1 MKKILIVGGVA
12 GGASTATRLRRLD
25 EDSEIIIFERGEYV
39 SFANCG
45 LPYYIGGVIQ
55 NRESLLV
62 QTPESLKAR
71 FNLDVRVNSE
81 VIEVNGKDKKVKV
94 KTKNGEEY
102 EETYDFLVLAPGAK
116 PIFPP
121 IKGIENKKIFT
132 LRNINDMDK
141 IKAEIKKHNVK
152 KATVVGGGYV
162 GVETAENLKHLGI
175 DTTLIEAAP
184 HILAPFDSEISNILE
199 YELVNNGINLMT
211 SEKVIEF
218 QEDKNEI
225 NIKLESEKIVTA
237 DMVILSIGVSPD
249 TKFLQNSGINLGER
263 GHILVN
269 DKLETNIDG
278 VYALGDSIIVKNY
291 ITNEDCAIPL
301 AGPANRQGRIVAGN
315 IAGRE
320 EKYGGSLGTAI
331 IKIFELT
338 GASTGLNERAL
349 KQLNI
354 SYEKIYLHPNNHAA
368 YYPGA
373 TPITIKVI
381 YNKKN
386 RQVLGAQAVGIN
398 GVDKFIDVIATS
410 IKFKATIDDLTE
422 LELAYAPPFLSAKSP
437 ANMVGFIGKNIEDN
451 LLEQVFIPDLKNYN
465 KKDTVILDV
474 REELELI
481 SGNLENSINIPLSEL
496 RKRYSELSKDK
507 EIWTYCA
514 VGLRGYIAAR
524 FLSQKGY
531 KVKNLAGGIE
541 IEEKE
546 LVKTQAEDNFLNKES
561 IDFKVKKED
570 EYLDLSGLSCPGPL
584 VKIKEKID
592 KLQEN
597 EELKVK
603 VSDPGFYNDIQAWS
617 KVTKNSLLSLNKKD
631 GIIYATLQKGS
642 VSSPTNSSKKVST
655 SISDSSSLKG
665 QENRIIEDNS
675 NMTIVVFSGDL
686 DKAIAAF
693 IIANGALAMGKK
705 VTMFF
710 TFWGLSILKKKNLSK
725 KSFIEKMF
733 AMMLPKN
740 SQDLP
745 VSKMNFF
752 GIGAKMIR
760 NVMKKKNIM
769 SLEELI
775 KKAKDIGVNITA
787 CTMSMDVM
795 GISEE
800 ELIDG
805 INYGGVGQYL
815 GEAEKSNNNLF
826 I

>member
-1 MKKILIVGGVA
+1 MKKVLIVGGVA

-25 EDSEIIIFERGEYV
+25 ENLEIIIFEKGEYV

-45 LPYYIGGVIQ
+45 LPYHIGEVIE

-81 VIEVNGKDKKVKV
+81 VIEVNGEDKKVKV

-102 EETYDFLVLAPGAK
+102 EENFDFLVLSPGAK
-116 PIFPP
+116 PLFPS
-121 IKGIENKKIFT
+121 IKGIESNKIFT

-141 IKAEIKKHNVK
+141 IKAEIKNSNIK

-175 DTTLIEAAP
+175 DTTLIEAVP
-184 HILAPFDSEISNILE
+184 HILGSFDSEISNILE
-199 YELVNNGINLMT
+199 FELVNNGLKLMT
-211 SEKVIEF
+211 SEKVVEF
-218 QEDKNEI
+218 QEAENEI
-225 NIKLESEKIVTA
+225 IIKLESGKTVTT
-237 DMVILSIGVSPD
+237 DIVILSIGVSPD
-249 TKFLQNSGINLGER
+249 TKFLQNSGINLGEK

-269 DKLETNIDG
+269 ENLETNLKG
-278 VYALGDSIIVKNY
+278 VYALGDSILVKNY
-291 ITNEDCAIPL
+291 LTNQDVAIPL

-315 IAGRE
+315 IVGRN
-320 EKYGGSLGTAI
+320 EKYKGSLGTAI

-338 GASTGLNERAL
+338 AASTGLNERTL

-354 SYEKIYLHPNNHAA
+354 PYEKIYLHPNNHAA

-373 TPITIKVI
+373 SPISIKAL
-381 YNKKN
+381 YNKENK
-386 RQVLGAQAVGIN
+386 QILGAQALGIS

-410 IKFKATIDDLTE
+410 IKFKATIDDLSE

-437 ANMVGFIGKNIEDN
+437 ANMLGFIGQNIEDG
-451 LLEQVFIPDLKNYN
+451 LLEQVFMEDLKNYN
-465 KKDTVILDV
+465 EKENIILDV

-481 SGNLENSINIPLSEL
+481 GGKFDNSINIPLSEL
-496 RKRYSELSKDK
+496 RKRYNELPKDK

-514 VGLRGYIAAR
+514 VGLRGYIASR

-531 KVKNLAGGIE
+531 KVKNLAGGIKSRE
-541 IEEKE
+541 KVILKANEEE
-546 LVKTQAEDNFLNKES
+546 NVNKES
-561 IDFKVKKED
+561 NSNIGKEED
-570 EYLDLSGLSCPGPL
+570 YLDLSGLSCPGPL

-617 KVTKNSLLSLNKKD
+617 KVTKNTLLSLDKKD
-631 GIIYATLQKGS
+631 GLTYATLQKGK
-642 VSSPTNSSKKVST
+642 TSKVIEKNH
-655 SISDSSSLKG
+655 K
-665 QENRIIEDNS
+665 NMIIEDKS
-675 NMTIVVFSGDL
+675 NMTMVVFSGDL

-693 IIANGALAMGKK
+693 IIANGALTMGKK

-725 KSFIEKMF
+725 KNFIEKMF

-740 SQDLP
+740 SKDLP

-760 NVMKKKNIM
+760 SVMRKKNIM

-775 KKAKDIGVNITA
+775 KKAIDSGVNITA

-795 GISEE
+795 GINKE

>member
-1 MKKILIVGGVA
+1 MKKVLIVGGVA

-25 EDSEIIIFERGEYV
+25 ENLEIIIFEKGEYV

-45 LPYYIGGVIQ
+45 LPYHIGEVIE

-81 VIEVNGKDKKVKV
+81 VIEVNGEDKKVKV

-102 EETYDFLVLAPGAK
+102 EENFDFLVLSPGAK
-116 PIFPP
+116 PLFPS
-121 IKGIENKKIFT
+121 IKGIESNKIFT

-141 IKAEIKKHNVK
+141 IKAEIKNSNIK

-199 YELVNNGINLMT
+199 FELVNNGLKLMT
-211 SEKVIEF
+211 SEKVVEF
-218 QEDKNEI
+218 LEAENEI
-225 NIKLESEKIVTA
+225 IIKLESGKTVTT
-237 DMVILSIGVSPD
+237 DIVILSIGVSPD
-249 TKFLQNSGINLGER
+249 TKFLQNSGINLGEK

-269 DKLETNIDG
+269 ENLETNLKG
-278 VYALGDSIIVKNY
+278 VYALGDSILVKNY
-291 ITNEDCAIPL
+291 LTNQDVAIPL
-301 AGPANRQGRIVAGN
+301 AGPANRQGGIVAGN
-315 IAGRE
+315 IVGRN
-320 EKYGGSLGTAI
+320 EKYKGSLGTAI

-338 GASTGLNERAL
+338 AASTGLNERTL

-354 SYEKIYLHPNNHAA
+354 PYEKIYLHPNNHAA

-373 TPITIKVI
+373 SPISIKAL
-381 YNKKN
+381 YNKENK
-386 RQVLGAQAVGIN
+386 QILGAQALGIS

-410 IKFKATIDDLTE
+410 IKFKATIDDLSE

-437 ANMVGFIGKNIEDN
+437 ANMLGFIGQNIEDG
-451 LLEQVFIPDLKNYN
+451 LLEQVFMEDLKNYN
-465 KKDTVILDV
+465 EKENIILDV

-481 SGNLENSINIPLSEL
+481 GGKFDNSINIPLSEL
-496 RKRYSELSKDK
+496 RKRYNELPKDK

-514 VGLRGYIAAR
+514 VGLRGYIASR

-531 KVKNLAGGIE
+531 KVKNLAGGIKSRE
-541 IEEKE
+541 KVILKAKEEE
-546 LVKTQAEDNFLNKES
+546 NLNKES
-561 IDFKVKKED
+561 NSNIGKEED
-570 EYLDLSGLSCPGPL
+570 YLDLSGLSCPGPL

-617 KVTKNSLLSLNKKD
+617 KVTKNTLLSLDKKD
-631 GIIYATLQKGS
+631 GLTYATLQKRK
-642 VSSPTNSSKKVST
+642 TSKVIEKNH
-655 SISDSSSLKG
+655 
-665 QENRIIEDNS
+665 ENVIIEDKS
-675 NMTIVVFSGDL
+675 NMTMVVFSGDL

-693 IIANGALAMGKK
+693 IIANGALTMGKK

-725 KSFIEKMF
+725 KNFIEKMF

-740 SQDLP
+740 SKDLP

-760 NVMKKKNIM
+760 SVMKKKNIM

-775 KKAKDIGVNITA
+775 KKAIDSGVNITA

-795 GISEE
+795 GINKE

>member
-1 MKKILIVGGVA
+1 MKKVLIVGGVA
-12 GGASTATRLRRLD
+12 GGASTAARLRRLD
-25 EDSEIIIFERGEYV
+25 ENLEIIMFERGEYV

-45 LPYYIGGVIQ
+45 LPYHIGGVIQ

-71 FNLDVRVNSE
+71 FNLDVRINSE
-81 VIEVNGKDKKVKV
+81 VIEVNGKEKKVRV

-102 EETYDFLVLAPGAK
+102 EENFDFLVLAPGAK
-116 PIFPP
+116 PILPA

-141 IKAEIKKHNVK
+141 IKSEIKNHNIK

-199 YELVNNGINLMT
+199 YELVDNGINLLI
-211 SEKVIEF
+211 SEKVTEF
-218 QEDKNEI
+218 QEDKDEVI
-225 NIKLESEKIVTA
+225 IKLESGKSVTT
-237 DMVILSIGVSPD
+237 DMVIFSIGVSPD

-269 DKLETNIDG
+269 ENLETNIDG

-291 ITNEDCAIPL
+291 ITKENCAIPL

-315 IAGRE
+315 IVGRD
-320 EKYGGSLGTAI
+320 EKYKGSIGTAI
-331 IKIFELT
+331 IKVFELI

-354 SYEKIYLHPNNHAA
+354 SYEKIYLHPNNHVS

-373 TPITIKVI
+373 TPITIKVL

-386 RQVLGAQAVGIN
+386 RQILGAQAVGIN

-410 IKFKATIDDLTE
+410 IKFEATIDDLAE
-422 LELAYAPPFLSAKSP
+422 LELAYAPAFLSAKSP
-437 ANMVGFIGKNIEDN
+437 ANMAGFIGQNIEDN
-451 LLEQVFIPDLKNYN
+451 LLKQVFLEDLKNYN
-465 KKDTVILDV
+465 EKETIILDI

-481 SGNLENSINIPLSEL
+481 SGSLKNSINIPLSEL
-496 RKRYSELSKDK
+496 RKRYTELPKDK

-514 VGLRGYIAAR
+514 VGLRGYIASR
-524 FLSQKGY
+524 FLTQKGY
-531 KVKNLAGGIE
+531 KVKNLAGGIK

-546 LVKTQAEDNFLNKES
+546 LIKTQEETFSNKENS
-561 IDFKVKKED
+561 DYNVDKED

-592 KLQEN
+592 KLQES
-597 EELKVK
+597 EKLKVK

-617 KVTKNSLLSLNKKD
+617 KVTKNSLLSLDKKD
-631 GIIYATLQKGS
+631 GLTYATLQKGQ
-642 VSSPTNSSKKVST
+642 TSKVVVKE
-655 SISDSSSLKG
+655 
-665 QENRIIEDNS
+665 QENVIIEDNS
-675 NMTIVVFSGDL
+675 NMTMVVFSGDL

-693 IIANGALAMGKK
+693 IIANGALTMGKK

-733 AMMLPKN
+733 AIMLPKN

-760 NVMKKKNIM
+760 SVMKKKNIM
-769 SLEELI
+769 SLEELM
-775 KKAKDIGVNITA
+775 KKAKEAGVNITA

-795 GISEE
+795 GISKE

>member
-1 MKKILIVGGVA
+1 MKILVVGAVA
-12 GGASTATRLRRLD
+12 GGATALARLRRLD
-25 EDSEIIIFERGEYV
+25 ENLEIVIFEKGEYV

-45 LPYYIGGVIQ
+45 LPYYIGDIIQ

-81 VIEVNGKDKKVKV
+81 VVGVNGKDKKVKV

-102 EETYDFLVLAPGAK
+102 EEIFDFLVLAPGAK
-116 PIFPP
+116 PIFPA

-141 IKAEIKKHNVK
+141 IKAEIKNYNVK
-152 KATVVGGGYV
+152 KATVIGGGYV
-162 GVETAENLKHLGI
+162 GIETAENLKHLGI

-199 YELVNNGINLMT
+199 YELVNNGINLMI
-211 SEKVIEF
+211 SEKVVEF
-218 QEDKNEI
+218 QKDGNEI
-225 NIKLESEKIVTA
+225 IIKLESGKIVTT
-237 DMVILSIGVSPD
+237 DMLILSIGVSPD

-269 DKLETNIDG
+269 EKLETNIDG
-278 VYALGDSIIVKNY
+278 IYALGDSIIVKNY
-291 ITNEDCAIPL
+291 ITNQDVAIPL

-315 IAGRE
+315 IVGRN
-320 EKYGGSLGTAI
+320 EKYKGSLGTAI

-338 GASTGLNERAL
+338 GASTGLNERSL

-354 SYEKIYLHPNNHAA
+354 PYEKVYLHPNNHAA

-373 TPITIKVI
+373 TAISIKAL
-381 YNKKN
+381 YNKEN
-386 RQVLGAQAVGIN
+386 GQILGAQAVGIS

-437 ANMVGFIGKNIEDN
+437 ANILGFIGQNIEDN
-451 LLEQVFIPDLKNYN
+451 LLGQVFMEDLENYN
-465 KKDTVILDV
+465 EKETIILDV

-481 SGNLENSINIPLSEL
+481 SGKLNNSINIPLSEL
-496 RKRYSELSKDK
+496 RKRYTELPKDK

-514 VGLRGYIAAR
+514 VGLRGYIASR
-524 FLSQKGY
+524 FLTQKAY
-531 KVKNLAGGIE
+531 KVKNLAGGIK

-546 LVKTQAEDNFLNKES
+546 LIKMQEETFSNKENS
-561 IDFKVKKED
+561 DYNVDKED

-592 KLQEN
+592 KLQESKK
-597 EELKVK
+597 LKVK

-617 KVTKNSLLSLNKKD
+617 KVTKNSLLSLDKKD
-631 GIIYATLQKGS
+631 GLTYATLQKGQA
-642 VSSPTNSSKKVST
+642 SKVVVKE
-655 SISDSSSLKG
+655 
-665 QENRIIEDNS
+665 QENVIIEDNS
-675 NMTIVVFSGDL
+675 NMTMVVFSGDL

-693 IIANGALAMGKK
+693 IIANGALTMGKK

-710 TFWGLSILKKKNLSK
+710 TFWGLSILKKKKLAK

-760 NVMKKKNIM
+760 SVMKKKNIM
-769 SLEELI
+769 SLEELM
-775 KKAKDIGVNITA
+775 KKAKDSGVNITA

-795 GISEE
+795 GISKE

-815 GEAEKSNNNLF
+815 GETEKSNNNLF

>member
-1 MKKILIVGGVA
+1 MKKVLIVGGVA
-12 GGASTATRLRRLD
+12 GGASTAARLRRLD
-25 EDSEIIIFERGEYV
+25 ENLEIIMFERGEYV

-45 LPYYIGGVIQ
+45 LPYHIGGVIQ
-55 NRESLLV
+55 NRESLLI

-81 VIEVNGKDKKVKV
+81 VVGVNGKDKKVKV

-102 EETYDFLVLAPGAK
+102 EENFDFLVLAPGAK
-116 PIFPP
+116 SILPVV
-121 IKGIENKKIFT
+121 KGIENKKIFT

-141 IKAEIKKHNVK
+141 IKAEIKNYNVK

-162 GVETAENLKHLGI
+162 GIETAENLKHLGI
-175 DTTLIEAAP
+175 DTTLIEAVP
-184 HILAPFDSEISNILE
+184 HILASFDSEISNILE
-199 YELVNNGINLMT
+199 YELINNGINLLT

-218 QEDKNEI
+218 QEDKDEVI
-225 NIKLESEKIVTA
+225 IKLESGKSVAA
-237 DMVILSIGVSPD
+237 DMVILSIGVNPD

-269 DKLETNIDG
+269 EKLETNIDG

-291 ITNEDCAIPL
+291 ITNQDVAIPL

-315 IAGRE
+315 IVGRN
-320 EKYGGSLGTAI
+320 EKYKGSLGTAI

-338 GASTGLNERAL
+338 GASTGLNERSL

-354 SYEKIYLHPNNHAA
+354 PYEKVYLHPNNHAT

-373 TPITIKVI
+373 TAISIKAL
-381 YNKKN
+381 YNKEN
-386 RQVLGAQAVGIN
+386 RQILGAQAVGIS
-398 GVDKFIDVIATS
+398 GVDKFIDVIAIS

-437 ANMVGFIGKNIEDN
+437 ANMLGFIGQNIEDN
-451 LLEQVFIPDLKNYN
+451 LLEQVFMKDLENYN
-465 KKDTVILDV
+465 EKETIILDV
-474 REELELI
+474 REKLELI
-481 SGNLENSINIPLSEL
+481 SGKLNDSINIPLSEL
-496 RKRYSELSKDK
+496 RKRYAELPKDK

-514 VGLRGYIAAR
+514 VGLRGYIASR
-524 FLSQKGY
+524 FLTQKGY
-531 KVKNLAGGIE
+531 KVKNLAGGIK

-546 LVKTQAEDNFLNKES
+546 LIKTQEETFSNKENS
-561 IDFKVKKED
+561 DYNVDKED

-592 KLQEN
+592 KLQGSEK
-597 EELKVK
+597 LKVK

-617 KVTKNSLLSLNKKD
+617 KVTKNSLLSLDKKD
-631 GIIYATLQKGS
+631 GLTYATLQKGQA
-642 VSSPTNSSKKVST
+642 SKVVVKE
-655 SISDSSSLKG
+655 
-665 QENRIIEDNS
+665 QENVIIEDNS
-675 NMTIVVFSGDL
+675 NMTMVVFSGDL

-693 IIANGALAMGKK
+693 IIANGALIMGKK

-710 TFWGLSILKKKNLSK
+710 TFWGLSILKKKNLAK

-760 NVMKKKNIM
+760 SVMKKKNIM
-769 SLEELI
+769 SLEELM
-775 KKAKDIGVNITA
+775 KKAKDLGANITA

-795 GISEE
+795 GISKE

>member
-1 MKKILIVGGVA
+1 MKKVLIVGGVA

-25 EDSEIIIFERGEYV
+25 ENLEIVIFEKGEYV

-45 LPYYIGGVIQ
+45 LPYYIGDIIQ

-81 VIEVNGKDKKVKV
+81 VVGVNGKDKKVKV

-102 EETYDFLVLAPGAK
+102 EENFDFLVLAPGAK
-116 PIFPP
+116 PLFPA

-141 IKAEIKKHNVK
+141 IKSEIKNNAIK
-152 KATVVGGGYV
+152 KAVVVGGGYV
-162 GVETAENLKHLGI
+162 GIETAENLKHLGI
-175 DTTLIEAAP
+175 DTTLVEAAP
-184 HILAPFDSEISNILE
+184 NILAPFDSEISNILE
-199 YELVNNGINLMT
+199 YELVNNGIELMT
-211 SEKVIEF
+211 SEKVVEF
-218 QEDKNEI
+218 QEDANKI
-225 NIKLESEKIVTA
+225 IIKLESGKIVTT

-249 TKFLQNSGINLGER
+249 TKFLEGSGINLGER

-269 DKLETNIDG
+269 ENLETNIDG
-278 VYALGDSIIVKNY
+278 VYALGDSILVKNY
-291 ITNEDCAIPL
+291 ITNQNVGIPL

-315 IAGRE
+315 IVGRN
-320 EKYGGSLGTAI
+320 EKYKGSLGTAI

-338 GASTGLNERAL
+338 GASTGLNERSL

-354 SYEKIYLHPNNHAA
+354 TYEKIYLHPNNHAA

-373 TPITIKVI
+373 SPISIKAL
-381 YNKKN
+381 YNKENK
-386 RQVLGAQAVGIN
+386 QILGAQAVGIS
-398 GVDKFIDVIATS
+398 GVDKFIDVMATS
-410 IKFKATIDDLTE
+410 IKFKATIDDLAE

-437 ANMVGFIGKNIEDN
+437 ANMVGFIGQNIEDD
-451 LLEQVFIPDLKNYN
+451 LLEQVFMEDLKKYDE
-465 KKDTVILDV
+465 KKTIILDI

-481 SGNLENSINIPLSEL
+481 GGKFDNSINIPLSEL
-496 RKRYSELSKDK
+496 RKRYTELPKDK
-507 EIWTYCA
+507 EIWTYCV
-514 VGLRGYIAAR
+514 VGLRGYIATR

-531 KVKNLAGGIE
+531 RVKNLAGGIKS
-541 IEEKE
+541 EEK
-546 LVKTQAEDNFLNKES
+546 VIVNTQKES
-561 IDFKVKKED
+561 SLTKEGNSNIEKEED
-570 EYLDLSGLSCPGPL
+570 YLDLSGLSCPGPL

-592 KLQEN
+592 KLGED
-597 EELKVK
+597 EKLKVK

-617 KVTKNSLLSLNKKD
+617 KVTKNSLLSLDKKD
-631 GIIYATLQKGS
+631 GLTYATLQKGQA
-642 VSSPTNSSKKVST
+642 SKVVVKE
-655 SISDSSSLKG
+655 
-665 QENRIIEDNS
+665 QENVIIEDNS
-675 NMTIVVFSGDL
+675 NMTMVVFSGDL

-693 IIANGALAMGKK
+693 IIANGALTMGKK

-710 TFWGLSILKKKNLSK
+710 TFWGLSILKKKNLAK

-760 NVMKKKNIM
+760 SVMKKKNIM

-775 KKAKDIGVNITA
+775 KKAIDSGVNITA

>member
-1 MKKILIVGGVA
+1 MKKVLIVGGVA

-25 EDSEIIIFERGEYV
+25 ESLEIVIFEKGEYV

-45 LPYYIGGVIQ
+45 LPYYIGDIIQ

-81 VIEVNGKDKKVKV
+81 VVGVNGKDKKVKV
-94 KTKNGEEY
+94 KTKNGEKY
-102 EETYDFLVLAPGAK
+102 EENFDFLVLAPGAK
-116 PIFPP
+116 PLFPS

-141 IKAEIKKHNVK
+141 IKAEIKNNGVK
-152 KATVVGGGYV
+152 KTVVVGGGYV
-162 GVETAENLKHLGI
+162 GIETAENLKHLGI
-175 DTTLIEAAP
+175 DTTLVEAAP

-199 YELVNNGINLMT
+199 YELVNNGIELMT
-211 SEKVIEF
+211 SEKVVEF
-218 QEDKNEI
+218 QENGNEI
-225 NIKLESEKIVTA
+225 IIKLESGKSVTT

-249 TKFLQNSGINLGER
+249 TKFLEGSGINLGER

-269 DKLETNIDG
+269 ENLETNIDG
-278 VYALGDSIIVKNY
+278 VYALGDSILVKNY
-291 ITNEDCAIPL
+291 ITNQDVAIPL

-315 IAGRE
+315 IVGRN
-320 EKYGGSLGTAI
+320 EKYKGSLGTAI

-338 GASTGLNERAL
+338 GASTGLNERSL

-354 SYEKIYLHPNNHAA
+354 TYEKIYLHPNNHAA

-373 TPITIKVI
+373 SPISIKAL
-381 YNKKN
+381 YNKENK
-386 RQVLGAQAVGIN
+386 QILGAQAVGIS
-398 GVDKFIDVIATS
+398 GVDKFIDVMATS
-410 IKFKATIDDLTE
+410 IKFKATIDDLAE

-437 ANMVGFIGKNIEDN
+437 ANMVGFIGQNIEDD
-451 LLEQVFIPDLKNYN
+451 LLEQVFMEDLKKYDE
-465 KKDTVILDV
+465 KKTIILDI

-481 SGNLENSINIPLSEL
+481 GGKFDNSINIPLSEL
-496 RKRYSELSKDK
+496 RKRYTELPKNK

-514 VGLRGYIAAR
+514 VGLRGYIATR

-531 KVKNLAGGIE
+531 RVKNLAGGIKS
-541 IEEKE
+541 EEK
-546 LVKTQAEDNFLNKES
+546 VIVNTQKES
-561 IDFKVKKED
+561 SLTKEGNSNIEKEED
-570 EYLDLSGLSCPGPL
+570 YLDLSGLSCPGPL

-592 KLQEN
+592 KLGEN
-597 EELKVK
+597 EKLKVK
-603 VSDPGFYNDIQAWS
+603 VSDLGFYNDIQAWS
-617 KVTKNSLLSLNKKD
+617 KVTKNSLLSLDKKD
-631 GIIYATLQKGS
+631 GLTYATLQKGQ
-642 VSSPTNSSKKVST
+642 TSKVIEKN
-655 SISDSSSLKG
+655 
-665 QENRIIEDNS
+665 QENVIIEDNS
-675 NMTIVVFSGDL
+675 NMTMVVFSGDL

-693 IIANGALAMGKK
+693 IIANGALTMGKK

-710 TFWGLSILKKKNLSK
+710 TFWGLSILKKKNLAK

-760 NVMKKKNIM
+760 SVMKKKNIM

-775 KKAKDIGVNITA
+775 KKAIDSGVNITA